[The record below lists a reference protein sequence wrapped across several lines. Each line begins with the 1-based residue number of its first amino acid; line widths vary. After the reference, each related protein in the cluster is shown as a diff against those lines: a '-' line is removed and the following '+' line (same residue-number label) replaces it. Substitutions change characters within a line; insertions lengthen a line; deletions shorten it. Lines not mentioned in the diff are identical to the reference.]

1 MISAADD
8 GCNWA
13 NNQNQETLAFHPP
26 AKPSAARTERA
37 RTRRKSDPFE
47 SPVFGDL
54 LVRLEKVEMN
64 DLNPLFSFVL
74 HEGQGITSMNELML

>member
-1 MISAADD
+1 MDAIGRITKTKNHSLFIHL
-8 GCNWA
+8 
-13 NNQNQETLAFHPP
+13 Q
-26 AKPSAARTERA
+26 KPFAARTERA

-64 DLNPLFSFVL
+64 DLKPLFSFVL